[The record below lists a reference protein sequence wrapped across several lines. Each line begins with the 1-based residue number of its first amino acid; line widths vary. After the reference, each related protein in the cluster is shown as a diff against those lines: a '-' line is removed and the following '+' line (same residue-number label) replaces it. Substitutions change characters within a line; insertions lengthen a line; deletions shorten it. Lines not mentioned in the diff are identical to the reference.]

1 MEPMDSKPSP
11 SQTGPPNAAGASKQ
25 REGGSHTRPLWLQ
38 IGLAVLR
45 LLAILLLF
53 SLVLRVAAELV
64 PGVDATGVGT
74 PGSLALTVLVVTLV
88 IWPLFIRYFLRVAV
102 WTAGLAALVVNGVI
116 ILIAAWISPS
126 LQVDN
131 LGWAI
136 LYSLVV
142 SILETVLLGL
152 VPFGDVQLWRRLQR
166 RMRGRTLDR
175 SIAGKPGVIFL
186 EIDGLSH
193 DALLR
198 AMAAGK
204 APTLKR
210 WLDSG
215 SHSLVGWEC
224 DLSSQTS
231 ASQAGIL
238 HGNNAGI
245 PAFRWFDKAQG
256 RVVVSSKPRD
266 VAGLEG
272 SLSNGDGLL
281 AHGGTA
287 RASMLSGD
295 ADQVMLVASR
305 IREESVE
312 SYRSFF
318 FSPTNFTRTLSLV
331 AWEILLEIGAKR
343 RQRRRNEEPRIDRHL
358 QYALVR
364 AAMTVALR
372 DFSLYTIEGDMLSGV
387 PYCYA
392 TLAGYDEV
400 AHHSGLDRHDTL
412 SVLKKL
418 DSRFKKLEAAA
429 AMAVRDYRFV
439 VLSDHGQTQGATFLQ
454 RYGLTL
460 ESQVRALVG
469 EGATVGGPST
479 YATEG
484 SGAGV
489 SEGQS
494 DWEHVSTV
502 DSALEE
508 SGFARGRIGKAVRRR
523 LAADAAPP
531 TDTTDL
537 VVLASGNTGLIS
549 FTKAPHRVTFEEMER
564 DHPGLIDG
572 LVGHPGIGFVMV
584 ATEDAGP
591 VTIGGGGRHYLSD
604 GRVEGEDPLAVYG
617 PNPGRHLLRTNGF
630 ATCPDIL
637 VISTYW
643 PEEDQDAAFEELVG
657 NHGGLG
663 GEQSRP
669 FLMYPAEFDLV
680 EQELV
685 GAESIYRTLK
695 HWAAATA

>member
-1 MEPMDSKPSP
+1 MRSVD
-11 SQTGPPNAAGASKQ
+11 PNSSSSRKAASGSAGAPGS
-25 REGGSHTRPLWLQ
+25 RDGGEQSGRLWLQ
-38 IGLAVLR
+38 VLLAVLR
-45 LLAILLLF
+45 LIAILVLF
-53 SLVLRVAAELV
+53 SLVLSIAADIV
-64 PGVDATGVGT
+64 PGVTMTGLGA
-74 PGSLALTVLVVTLV
+74 PGSLALTMLLVTFIV
-88 IWPLFIRYFLRVAV
+88 WPIFIRYFLRVAV
-102 WTAGLAALVVNGVI
+102 WTAGLAALVVNG
-116 ILIAAWISPS
+116 LIVLVAAWISPS
-126 LQVDN
+126 LQVES
-131 LGWAI
+131 LWSAI

-142 SILETVLLGL
+142 SVLETVLLGL
-152 VPFGDVQLWRRLQR
+152 VPFGDIPFWRRLQR
-166 RMRGRTLDR
+166 RMRSRTLD
-175 SIAGKPGVIFL
+175 SSLEHKPGVIFL

-198 AMAAGK
+198 AMEAGK
-204 APTLKR
+204 TPTMKR

-215 SHSLVGWEC
+215 SHILAGWEC

-245 PAFRWFDKAQG
+245 PAFRWFDKSLG
-256 RVVVSSKPRD
+256 RVVVSSKPMD
-266 VAGLEG
+266 VSSLEH

-305 IREESVE
+305 IREERVE
-312 SYRSFF
+312 SYRAFF
-318 FSPTNFTRTLSLV
+318 FSPTNFTRTLTLV
-331 AWEILLEIGAKR
+331 AWEILLETGAR
-343 RQRRRNEEPRIDRHL
+343 WGQRLRNEQPRIGRHL

-364 AAMTVALR
+364 AVMTVALR
-372 DFSLYTIEGDMLSGV
+372 DFSLYTVEGDMLSSV

-400 AHHSGLDRHDTL
+400 AHHSGLDRHDAL
-412 SVLKKL
+412 SVLRKL
-418 DSRFKKLEAAA
+418 DSRFKRLEAAA
-429 AMAVRDYRFV
+429 RMAHREYRFV

-460 ESQVRALVG
+460 EAHVRTLVG
-469 EGATVGGPST
+469 RRATVGGPST

-494 DWEHVSTV
+494 DWEHVGTV

-508 SGFARGRIGKAVRRR
+508 SGFARGRIGRAVRQR
-523 LAADAAPP
+523 LTKQGVPP
-531 TDTTDL
+531 AHTTDL

-549 FTKAPHRVTFEEMER
+549 FTKAPHRVTLEEMER
-564 DHPGLIDG
+564 EYPGLIDG
-572 LVGHPGIGFVMV
+572 LCAHPGIGFVMV
-584 ATEDAGP
+584 ATDDDGP
-591 VTIGGGGRHYLSD
+591 LVLGRGGRHYLAPA
-604 GRVEGEDPLAVYG
+604 RVEGDDPLEVYG
-617 PNPGRHLLRTNGF
+617 PGSSRHLLRTHGF

-643 PEEDQDAAFEELVG
+643 PDVDQNAAFEELVG

-669 FLMYPAEFDLV
+669 FLMYPAAFDLGS
-680 EQELV
+680 EELV
-685 GAESIYRTLK
+685 GAESIYRVLK
-695 HWAAATA
+695 RWAAATA

>member
-1 MEPMDSKPSP
+1 MDPKPSP
-11 SQTGPPNAAGASKQ
+11 TQSGPPDAAGASSG
-25 REGGSHTRPLWLQ
+25 REGGPHLRRRWLQ
-38 IGLAVLR
+38 IVLAALR
-45 LLAILLLF
+45 FLAILLLF
-53 SLVLRVAAELV
+53 SLVLRLAADIV
-64 PGVDATGVGT
+64 PGVTVTGAGM
-74 PGSLALTVLVVTLV
+74 PGGLALTMLVVTLV
-88 IWPLFIRYFLRVAV
+88 IWPIFIRYFLRVAV
-102 WTAGLAALVVNGVI
+102 WTAGIAALVVNG
-116 ILIAAWISPS
+116 LIVVVAAWISPS
-126 LQVDN
+126 LQVES

-136 LYSLVV
+136 LYAVVV

-152 VPFGDVQLWRRLQR
+152 VPFGDVQIWRKLQR
-166 RMRGRTLDR
+166 RMRGRTVDPSL
-175 SIAGKPGVIFL
+175 AGRPGVIFL

-198 AMAAGK
+198 ALAAGK
-204 APTLKR
+204 VPTLKR

-215 SHSLVGWEC
+215 SHTLVGWEC

-238 HGNNAGI
+238 HGSNAGI

-256 RVVVSSKPRD
+256 RVVVSSKPQD
-266 VAGLEG
+266 VASLEG

-305 IREESVE
+305 IREEKVE
-312 SYRSFF
+312 SYRAFF

-331 AWEILLEIGAKR
+331 TWEILLETGAKW
-343 RQRRRNEEPRIDRHL
+343 RQRLRNEEPRIHRRV
-358 QYALVR
+358 QYTLVR

-387 PYCYA
+387 PCCYA

-412 SVLKKL
+412 SVLRKL
-418 DSRFKKLEAAA
+418 DSRFKHLEATARIA
-429 AMAVRDYRFV
+429 LRDYRFV

-460 ESQVRALVG
+460 ESLVRTLVG
-469 EGATVGGPST
+469 ERATVGGPST
-479 YATEG
+479 YATDG
-484 SGAGV
+484 AGAGV

-502 DSALEE
+502 DSALKE
-508 SGFARGRIGKAVRRR
+508 SGFARGRVGRAIRRR
-523 LAADAAPP
+523 LIDEVAHP
-531 TDTTDL
+531 THTTDL
-537 VVLASGNTGLIS
+537 VILASGNTGLIS
-549 FTKAPHRVTFEEMER
+549 FTKAPRRVTVEEMER
-564 DHPGLIDG
+564 DYPGLLDG
-572 LVGHPGIGFVMV
+572 LTGHPGIGFVMV

-591 VTIGGGGRHYLSD
+591 VAIGGRGRHYLHD
-604 GRVEGEDPLAVYG
+604 GRVEGEDPLAAYG
-617 PNPGRHLLRTNGF
+617 PAPGRHLLRTHGF
-630 ATCPDIL
+630 STCPDIL
-637 VISTYW
+637 VMSTYW
-643 PEEDQDAAFEELVG
+643 PEEDQNAAFEELVG

-669 FLMYPAEFDLV
+669 FLIYPAEFELG
-680 EQELV
+680 EEELV
-685 GAESIYRTLK
+685 GAESVYRTLK
-695 HWAAATA
+695 RWAAATA

>member
-1 MEPMDSKPSP
+1 MGAMDPKPSMTP
-11 SQTGPPNAAGASKQ
+11 SGPHRASPTSSGIS
-25 REGGSHTRPLWLQ
+25 GGKPPRSLWQQ
-38 IGLAVLR
+38 IALAVLR
-45 LLAILLLF
+45 LVAILFLF
-53 SLVLRVAAELV
+53 SLILRVAAEIV
-64 PGVDATGVGT
+64 PGVDVTGVGT
-74 PGSLALTVLVVTLV
+74 PGSLALTLIVVTV
-88 IWPLFIRYFLRVAV
+88 VVWPLFIRYFLKVAV
-102 WTAGLAALVVNGVI
+102 WTAGLAALVVNGLI
-116 ILIAAWISPS
+116 ILIVSWISPS
-126 LQVDN
+126 LTVDG
-131 LGWAI
+131 LWWAI
-136 LYSLVV
+136 VYSVV
-142 SILETVLLGL
+142 LSILLTILLGL
-152 VPFGDVQLWRRLQR
+152 IPFGDVQLWRKLQR
-166 RMRGRTLDR
+166 RMRGRTLDS
-175 SIAGKPGVIFL
+175 SIKGKPGVIFL

-215 SHSLVGWEC
+215 SHTLVGWEC

-238 HGNNAGI
+238 HGNNTGI
-245 PAFRWFDKAQG
+245 PAFRWFDKSLG

-266 VAGLEG
+266 VASLEN
-272 SLSNGDGLL
+272 SLSDGDGLL

-305 IREESVE
+305 IREERVE

-318 FSPTNFTRTLSLV
+318 FSPTNFTRTLVLV
-331 AWEILLEIGAKR
+331 GWEIILETGAKWL
-343 RQRRRNEEPRIDRHL
+343 QRLRKEEPRINRHF
-358 QYALVR
+358 QYSLVR

-372 DFSLYTIEGDMLSGV
+372 DFSLYTVEGDMLSGV
-387 PYCYA
+387 PFCYA

-400 AHHSGLDRHDTL
+400 AHHSGLDRHDAL
-412 SVLKKL
+412 SVLRKL
-418 DSRFKKLEAAA
+418 DSRFKKLEASAQMAA
-429 AMAVRDYRFV
+429 RDYRFV

-460 ESQVRALVG
+460 ESHVQALLA
-469 EGATVGGPST
+469 ERATVGGAST

-484 SGAGV
+484 AGAGV

-508 SGFARGRIGKAVRRR
+508 SGFARGRIGKAVRRK
-523 LAADAAPP
+523 LAKDGAPP
-531 TDTTDL
+531 ADTTDL

-549 FTKAPHRVTFEEMER
+549 FCKIPHRVTLEEMER
-564 DHPGLIDG
+564 DYPGLIDG
-572 LVGHPGIGFVMV
+572 LTGHPGIGFVMV
-584 ATEDAGP
+584 ATEKDGP
-591 VTIGGGGRHYLSD
+591 VAIGGGGRHYVED

-617 PNPGRHLLRTNGF
+617 SSPGRHLLRTHGF
-630 ATCPDIL
+630 PTCPDIL

-643 PEEDQDAAFEELVG
+643 PEEDQNAAFEELVG

-685 GAESIYRTLK
+685 GAASIYRNLK

>member
-1 MEPMDSKPSP
+1 MTSNKRDGEPPHL
-11 SQTGPPNAAGASKQ
+11 
-25 REGGSHTRPLWLQ
+25 RLWLQ
-38 IGLAVLR
+38 IVLATLR
-45 LLAILLLF
+45 FLVILLLF
-53 SLVLRVAAELV
+53 SLVLRFAADIV
-64 PGVDATGVGT
+64 PGVTVTGGGT
-74 PGSLALTVLVVTLV
+74 PGGLALTMLVVTLV
-88 IWPLFIRYFLRVAV
+88 IWPIFIRYFLRVAV
-102 WTAGLAALVVNGVI
+102 WTAGIAALVVNG
-116 ILIAAWISPS
+116 LIVLVAAWISPS
-126 LQVDN
+126 LQVDG

-136 LYSLVV
+136 LYAVVV

-152 VPFGDVQLWRRLQR
+152 VPFGDVQIWRKLQR
-166 RMRGRTLDR
+166 RIRGRTLDP
-175 SIAGKPGVIFL
+175 SIAGKSGVIFL

-198 AMAAGK
+198 AMAAGMT
-204 APTLKR
+204 PTMKR
-210 WLDSG
+210 WLESG
-215 SHSLVGWEC
+215 SHALVGWEC

-256 RVVVSSKPRD
+256 RVVVSSKPQD
-266 VAGLEG
+266 VASLEG

-281 AHGGTA
+281 AHGGSA

-305 IREESVE
+305 IREEKVE
-312 SYRSFF
+312 SYRAFF

-331 AWEILLEIGAKR
+331 VWEILLETGAKW
-343 RQRRRNEEPRIDRHL
+343 RQRLRNEEPRIKRHL

-412 SVLKKL
+412 SVLRKL

-429 AMAVRDYRFV
+429 QIAHRDYRFV

-460 ESQVRALVG
+460 ESHVRALVG
-469 EGATVGGPST
+469 GKATVGGPST

-484 SGAGV
+484 PGAGV

-508 SGFARGRIGKAVRRR
+508 SGFARGRIGSAVRRR
-523 LAADAAPP
+523 LMDEGAHP
-531 TDTTDL
+531 THTTDL

-549 FTKAPHRVTFEEMER
+549 FTGAPHRVTLEQMER
-564 DHPGLIDG
+564 DYPGLIDG
-572 LVGHPGIGFVMV
+572 LTGHPGIGFVMV
-584 ATEDAGP
+584 ATGDAGP
-591 VTIGGGGRHYLSD
+591 VAIGRRGRHYLAD
-604 GRVEGEDPLAVYG
+604 GCVEGEDPLAVYG
-617 PNPGRHLLRTNGF
+617 PTPSRHLLRTHGF
-630 ATCPDIL
+630 STCPDIL

-643 PEEDQDAAFEELVG
+643 PEEDQNAAFEELVG

-669 FLMYPAEFDLV
+669 FLMYPAEFDLGA
-680 EQELV
+680 EELV
-685 GAESIYRTLK
+685 GAESMYRTLK
-695 HWAAATA
+695 RWAATTA